1 MVKDILSAVMYHRN
15 IVLFIHLP
23 VLNQLD
29 LNIHSGKK
37 LIIVPVILG
46 MSMMMILI
54 HSYTKWGV
62 EKIFLDGP
70 EPVTIEL

>member
-1 MVKDILSAVMYHRN
+1 MVIYILSAVMYHRN
-15 IVLFIHLP
+15 IVLCIHLP

-46 MSMMMILI
+46 MNMMMILI
-54 HSYTKWGV
+54 
-62 EKIFLDGP
+62 
-70 EPVTIEL
+70 PVTQNGAWNNYFEINQDLLQYG